1 MNVLSNGIT
10 TGRDTLDKKN
20 HSFGLIG
27 FGCGQNEPIR
37 GFLFGY
43 GMSYGPADGN
53 GRVCG
58 WNKGDGRGS
67 GTGNGWGEGSGDG
80 AGNYF
85 E

>member
-20 HSFGLIG
+20 HSFGLVC

-43 GMSYGPADGN
+43 GMSHGPADG
-53 GRVCG
+53 G
-58 WNKGDGRGS
+58 GRGS
-67 GTGNGWGEGSGDG
+67 GTGNGWGEGSGK
-80 AGNYF
+80 AVVMEQVIILNS
-85 E
+85 